1 MSRISISQGATGARD
16 RSAVSTVTSSL
27 MMKGA
32 AVFDRLVHG
41 RRCRRDA
48 LFLSELPD
56 YLLKDIGIQRGMILS
71 AVHHGRGRD

>member
-16 RSAVSTVTSSL
+16 RSSASMVFSTL
-27 MMKGA
+27 FG
-32 AVFDRLVHG
+32 RLVRGQRH
-41 RRCRRDA
+41 RHDA
-48 LFLSELPD
+48 RLLSDLPD

>member
-16 RSAVSTVTSSL
+16 RSSASTVFFTL
-27 MMKGA
+27 
-32 AVFDRLVHG
+32 FDRLVHG